1 MVAGGGRVQVVMGG
15 ISSGPMIL
23 ELSGLAYTLPL
34 KAAPVVTREFQMFK
48 HVIAATLLTIPLC
61 GHSQSYADSPFYK
74 PSAPVPATAHVQ
86 GWSHGSIKANG
97 VVIDLSELVS
107 ASAPGFE
114 EIRGWSVAS
123 HVDGTKPAQIF
134 HFYIQYDSVDVTFGY
149 DLLAEPV
156 EGTERIKC
164 TFTSLTDPPF
174 VNWWPRNKAIDPVAL
189 SSDLTPLVINSG
201 DTISIKLFPLG
212 QDKVAVIEYLQLTLV
227 NADTVSLR

>member
-1 MVAGGGRVQVVMGG
+1 
-15 ISSGPMIL
+15 
-23 ELSGLAYTLPL
+23 
-34 KAAPVVTREFQMFK
+34 MFK
-48 HVIAATLLTIPLC
+48 HVLAAALLTIPLC

-74 PSAPVPATAHVQ
+74 PSDPAPATAHVQ
-86 GWSHGSIKANG
+86 GWQHGSIKANG

-107 ASAPGFE
+107 KSAPGYE
-114 EIRGWSVAS
+114 EIRGWSVAQR
-123 HVDGTKPAQIF
+123 VDGTKPTQIF
-134 HFYIQYDSVDVTFGY
+134 HFYIQYDNLDVTFGY

-164 TFTSLTDPPF
+164 TFRSLTDPPGYG
-174 VNWWPRNKAIDPVAL
+174 WPRNKAVDPVAL

-227 NADTVSLR
+227 NADTASPR